1 VPSRRENRTVVQV
14 IADESVLQEMVRRL
28 VDAIDPD
35 RIILFG
41 SRARGDARPDSDVDL
56 LVIKDSDEPPHRRV
70 IPAYRA
76 LTGLGVPKDIIWRT
90 PSEIRDW
97 AGVQNYV
104 ATRALREGRVLY
116 EKRA

>member
-1 VPSRRENRTVVQV
+1 MVQV
-14 IADESVLQEMVRRL
+14 IADEPVLQEMVRRL
-28 VDAIDPD
+28 VEAIDPD

-56 LVIKDSDEPPHRRV
+56 LIIKDSDEPPHKRS

-76 LTGLGVPKDIIWRT
+76 LGRIPAPTDILWRT
-90 PSEIRDW
+90 PQEVEEW

-104 ATRALREGRVLY
+104 TTKGNSGGKGTL
-116 EKRA
+116 

>member
-1 VPSRRENRTVVQV
+1 MYQV
-14 IADESVLQEMVRRL
+14 IVDESLLQEMVRRL
-28 VDAIDPD
+28 VEAIDPD

-76 LTGLGVPKDIIWRT
+76 LGGLSVPKDIIWRT
-90 PSEIRDW
+90 PDEVEEWSGAR
-97 AGVQNYV
+97 NYV

-116 EKRA
+116 EKRS